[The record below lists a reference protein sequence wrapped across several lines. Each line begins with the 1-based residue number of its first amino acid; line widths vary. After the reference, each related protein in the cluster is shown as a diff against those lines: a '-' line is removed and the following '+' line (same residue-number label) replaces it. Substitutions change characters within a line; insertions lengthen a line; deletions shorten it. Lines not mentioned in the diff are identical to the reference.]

1 MLIVFCQKGL
11 WYSRGME
18 KRAPKRKHILRN
30 ILLAIAAVP
39 VLFVLYI
46 VIMFLLSP
54 VIDEIDKARFVKLDE
69 QSRGLYEQIK
79 AKSGGIEPWTYAA
92 SCDAERSGPWPT
104 GSYYCKT
111 EIVTELV
118 GLSVDQV
125 NALHDK
131 YYGLI
136 DSAAFI
142 EPRTGLDKQLPGY
155 FGVKFVVSSAE
166 RQYSLKSD
174 DSIRCTYLIEL
185 VQPLPPA
192 GVIYNQKYGADIA
205 NGVGRIYLRFTCMD
219 IANGDWYGDD
229 I

>member
-46 VIMFLLSP
+46 VVATLLSP
-54 VIDEIDKARFVKLDE
+54 IFKEVEKARFTKLDE
-69 QSRGLYEQIK
+69 QSRALYEQVK
-79 AKSGGIEPWTYAA
+79 TKSGGSEVWKYEANCEPILGGFKFVTDYNC
-92 SCDAERSGPWPT
+92 S
-104 GSYYCKT
+104 T
-111 EIVTELV
+111 EITAEVV

-136 DSAAFI
+136 DSADFL
-142 EPRTGLDKQLPGY
+142 EPETDLSKQLPGH
-155 FGVKFVVSSAE
+155 FGIKFTVSSAE
-166 RQYSLKSD
+166 RNYTVVGDNAISCNYITKL
-174 DSIRCTYLIEL
+174 T
-185 VQPLPPA
+185 QPEAPA
-192 GVIYNQKYGADIA
+192 GVTHNELYGSDIA
-205 NGVGRIYLRFTCMD
+205 NGVGRIYLRFTCTD
-219 IANGDWYGDD
+219 IANDDWYGVDP
-229 I
+229 